1 MPIPVP
7 GRVAEALRRCTVQ
20 IRFGRGRQR
29 GNGSGVIIAAEQVIT
44 NAHVV
49 HGPTLAV
56 ESWEGKSFAASVLKV
71 DARRDLALLAAPGLD
86 ASLVS
91 LGDSNALKPG
101 TPVIAIGNPL
111 GFIGAVSSGIVH
123 SVGRLHSNATRGLE
137 WIQADL
143 QLAPGNSGGPLAD
156 FQGQVVG
163 INTMIAAGG
172 LAFAIP
178 SRAVQSF
185 FRSNSERPHL
195 GVVIRPVE
203 LPSKG
208 PGMLVLEVVAAGA
221 AEAAS
226 LLTGDI
232 LISANGTRLFN
243 PEDLTAA
250 IEDASNGLLRL
261 EFLRAGR
268 DTLRYVTAR
277 MQSMQVQ
284 SAA

>member
-20 IRFGRGRQR
+20 IRFGRGRQG

-49 HGPTLAV
+49 HGPALAV
-56 ESWEGKSFAASVLKV
+56 ESWEGKSFPASVLKI
-71 DARRDLALLAAPGLD
+71 DPRRDLALLAAPGLHS
-86 ASLVS
+86 SLIS

-101 TPVIAIGNPL
+101 TPVVAIGNPL

-123 SVGRLHSNATRGLE
+123 SVGRLDSNAARGLE

-178 SRAVQSF
+178 SRAVQRF
-185 FRSNSERPHL
+185 FKSNPERPHL

-226 LLTGDI
+226 LLPGDI
-232 LISANGTRLFN
+232 LIAANGTRLLN
-243 PEDLTAA
+243 PEDLMAA
-250 IEDASNGLLRL
+250 IEDASNGLLRI
-261 EFLRAGR
+261 EFSRGGR

-277 MQSMQVQ
+277 MQPMQVQ